1 MHDATQ
7 TRSANLLFVA
17 LLAGIAALG
26 GLLFGYDTAVI
37 SGAVTAIQYN
47 FVTPWHLGA
56 GSAHW
61 LSGFAVSIALLG
73 CVLGAMAAGFLAN
86 RIGRKGSLILCS
98 LLFIVSSLGAAYPEF
113 FWNAFGAVGKWTI
126 LPFLVYR
133 VLGGVAIGM
142 ASMLSPM
149 YIAEIA
155 PPERRGF
162 FVTFQQIA
170 IVLGINLVYIVN
182 WKIQSFGDHTW
193 LMTEGWRYM
202 LASAACPAL
211 LLFVGMLAL
220 PDTPRYYVMRG
231 RTSDALTL
239 LQRTTR
245 ESGQDILRSIKES
258 LVPKLGSHKILTPVV
273 AIGVVLSALQQF
285 VGINAVL
292 YYAPVIFENMGSSTN
307 SAFLQTVLVGLANT
321 VFTAVAVFSVDK
333 VGRKPLLIIGATLM
347 GLSMFALGLL
357 FTFQSLGIAALIAM
371 LAYIGGFALSWGP
384 VVWVVLSEMFPNA
397 IRSRALALA
406 VGVQWAANFLVTTI
420 FPVIDQNDGLNA
432 IFHHGF
438 AYLAFAAIC
447 AVSIAFVWV
456 TIPETKGVPLE
467 DMEQHWKSRKATV
480 SPDSSPAA

>member
-1 MHDATQ
+1 MHDTTQ
-7 TRSANLLFVA
+7 AGSANLMFVT

-47 FVTPWHLGA
+47 FVTPWHLGS

-61 LSGFAVSIALLG
+61 LAGFAVSIALLG
-73 CVLGAMAAGFLAN
+73 CILGAMVAGFLAN

-98 LLFIVSSLGAAYPEF
+98 LLFIVSSLGAAYPEVL
-113 FWNAFGAVGKWTI
+113 WSGFGAAGKWAL
-126 LPFLVYR
+126 LPFLGYR
-133 VLGGVAIGM
+133 ILGGVAIGM

-155 PPERRGF
+155 PPERRGL

-170 IVLGINLVYIVN
+170 IVLGINLVYLVN
-182 WKIQSFGDHTW
+182 WKIQSFGSHDW
-193 LMTEGWRYM
+193 LMNEGWRYM
-202 LASAACPAL
+202 LASAALPAL
-211 LLFVGMLAL
+211 LLFAGMIML

-231 RTSDALTL
+231 RTDDALAL
-239 LQRTTR
+239 LQKTTR
-245 ESGQDILRSIKES
+245 QTGKDILQSIKDS
-258 LVPKLGSHKILTPVV
+258 LVPKFGAHKILTPVV
-273 AIGVVLSALQQF
+273 IIGMVLSAFQQF

-307 SAFLQTVLVGLANT
+307 SAFLQTVLVGVVNT
-321 VFTAVAVFSVDK
+321 VFTAIAVFSVDK
-333 VGRKPLLIIGATLM
+333 IGRKPLLIIGATLM

-357 FTFQSLGIAALIAM
+357 FTAQSLGIAALIAM
-371 LAYIGGFALSWGP
+371 LAYIAGFALSWGP

-420 FPVIDQNDGLNA
+420 FPVIDQNDSLNA
-432 IFHHGF
+432 VFHHGF
-438 AYLAFAAIC
+438 AYLAFG
-447 AVSIAFVWV
+447 AVCTLGIAFVWAM
-456 TIPETKGVPLE
+456 IPETKGVPLE
-467 DMEQHWKSRKATV
+467 DMEEHWGKRGAAAADAGT
-480 SPDSSPAA
+480 PAS